1 MYYCSICHSQ
11 VQVDHITPPKCCE
24 WGTIVTAM
32 NSSLQWTG
40 WVSEVIPN
48 NNLSEVT
55 ALLLQKIMCAIIA
68 AEVFTNKKSE
78 VFANDVIIED
88 EATHRKFKYTINVK
102 ELCDSM
108 ESNKL

>member
-1 MYYCSICHSQ
+1 M
-11 VQVDHITPPKCCE
+11 
-24 WGTIVTAM
+24 
-32 NSSLQWTG
+32 
-40 WVSEVIPN
+40 IPN

>member
-1 MYYCSICHSQ
+1 
-11 VQVDHITPPKCCE
+11 
-24 WGTIVTAM
+24 
-32 NSSLQWTG
+32 
-40 WVSEVIPN
+40 
-48 NNLSEVT
+48 
-55 ALLLQKIMCAIIA
+55 MCAIIA